1 MQPVNTLQRAMT
13 DDTTKPER
21 RKPRKIRSVKDL
33 WRRIRGPI
41 AQSEAVSSS
50 LAWLIAQY
58 LRLVRLTNPR
68 APGSSQLDDMKRGG
82 EPFIAAAWHGQH
94 LMAPTLIPDGVQFV
108 VMVSKSRD
116 AELNARVAESFGG
129 EVIRGSGG
137 RDASKS
143 TEKGGARALLVLK
156 NALKRGKSAAMIAD
170 IPHGTPREAG
180 GGVILLAKLS
190 GRPIIPIAYAT
201 SRRKIIEKS
210 WDKTA
215 IPLPFGRSGL
225 VIGEPIFVADDADDA
240 MLEAKRVEL
249 TENLQMITKQ
259 VYGLVDGNAGM
270 DRR

>member
-1 MQPVNTLQRAMT
+1 MT
-13 DDTTKPER
+13 DDTTKPAS
-21 RKPRKIRSVKDL
+21 RKPRRIRSIKDV

-41 AQSEAVSSS
+41 AQARAVSSS
-50 LAWLIAQY
+50 LAWIIAQY
-58 LRLVRLTNPR
+58 LRFVRLTNR
-68 APGSSQLDDMKRGG
+68 RVPGSSQLDDMKRGG
-82 EPFIAAAWHGQH
+82 MPFIAAAWHGQH
-94 LMAPTLIPDGVQFV
+94 LMAPTLIPDGVHFV

-137 RDASKS
+137 RDARKS

-156 NALKRGKSAAMIAD
+156 NALKQGKSAAMIAD

-201 SRRKIIEKS
+201 SRRKVMEKS

-225 VIGEPIFVADDADDA
+225 VIGDPIFVSDDSDDA

-249 TENLQMITKQ
+249 TDTLQTITGQ
-259 VYGLVDGNAGM
+259 VYDLVDGKAGM
-270 DRR
+270 GRRR